1 MPLILG
7 AQSAVDTG
15 FSIDNSCRLNSSAG
29 AQMYRAQGTTTGT
42 GTKATFSG
50 WFKKGIYMST
60 GGMIRLADA
69 AATSMFAIY
78 DNGADISYGVI
89 NSSGWVGR
97 LVTDAKLRDPGAWTH
112 VFCVWDTTLGA
123 AADRMQMWINGIR
136 ITSFS
141 TDTNPTLNL
150 TIDCL
155 DNSVVTRQQL
165 FSYTYGGGSYYDGY
179 ASQICWMDGQAYAAT
194 DFGEFDEDS
203 PSIWKP
209 KDPSALTFG
218 DEGFYLDYGDSADMG
233 ADVSGNSND
242 MTTVTAVDAAD
253 QATDS
258 PTNNFS
264 TLNPLEY
271 MGGSSPTFS
280 EGNCQ
285 YVQGGSSQYYPSSGT
300 VGLTAGKW
308 YWEVQTTDGA
318 KNGALH
324 GIAGDA
330 AIGANMSS
338 YSNQVLGYTAQ
349 QWAISAVAS
358 GYRNN
363 NGYTAYGVGFY
374 GNVIVGVYLDLD
386 NNKLYFASGGTIMQ
400 SGTGI
405 DITAAAST
413 NARYYVP
420 SSSYWGGTD
429 TFQYNFGGCSAF
441 AITSAQQDANGYG
454 NFEYSPNDGGS
465 SSFDGSAKDFL
476 AICTKNLGSDGG

>member
-7 AQSAVDTG
+7 AQSAVATG
-15 FSIDNSCRLNSSAG
+15 FDVDNSCRFNDDDGVYLSITPGAGNQKTATWSVWCKYTTQGHDVWGAYDDATHFLFINFNSN
-29 AQMYRAQGTTTGT
+29 GTFEFRG
-42 GTKATFSG
+42 K
-50 WFKKGIYMST
+50 T
-60 GGMIRLADA
+60 GGYVL
-69 AATSMFAIY
+69 T
-78 DNGADISYGVI
+78 
-89 NSSGWVGR
+89 
-97 LVTDAKLRDPGAWTH
+97 LETDAEYRDPAAWYH
-112 VFCVWDTTLGA
+112 VVCTLDTTESVE
-123 AADRMQMWINGIR
+123 ADRAKIWINGVQL
-136 ITSFS
+136 TSFS
-141 TDTNPTLNL
+141 LSNYPSLNADMEFNTSSHPTRIGDG
-150 TIDCL
+150 TGAPER
-155 DNSVVTRQQL
+155 TP
-165 FSYTYGGGSYYDGY
+165 YDGY
-179 ASQICWMDGQAYAAT
+179 MAEFGFIDGTAYEAS

-203 PSIWKP
+203 PTIWKP
-209 KDPSALTFG
+209 TDPSGLTFG
-218 DEGFYLDYGDSADMG
+218 TNGYYLDFQDSADLG
-233 ADVSGNSND
+233 NDVSGEGND
-242 MTTVTAVDAAD
+242 FASTNLTAAD
-253 QATDS
+253 QGTDS

-465 SSFDGSAKDFL
+465 SSFDSSAKDFL